1 MRLSFRGG
9 GYHGAPLRWVAA
21 CYKGARMVADEAG
34 VVAELISARS
44 LSPRVKHL
52 VLRSVGET
60 PFEWQAGQHV
70 ELSIPSIGSQAQ
82 PYSIASAPN
91 AERPGEFELA
101 VSRGGDVEELPVG
114 LQLEVRG
121 PRGAFLRRSTA
132 DTPTLFVA
140 NGTGVAP
147 VRAML
152 QEEFKNG
159 NSANVVL
166 LFGCRSEMDLLWRAE
181 LEALAE
187 EHPRFRF
194 EPTLSRPT
202 NGWTGRRGYVQEHLA
217 ELVATLAEPDVY
229 VCGLTE
235 MVTDCVG
242 RLTSEH
248 GITSER
254 IVTEKY

>member
-1 MRLSFRGG
+1 
-9 GYHGAPLRWVAA
+9 
-21 CYKGARMVADEAG
+21 MVVDEPG
-34 VVAELISARS
+34 VVAELIAARS

-52 VLRSVGET
+52 VLRSLGEP
-60 PFEWQAGQHV
+60 PFSWQAGQHV
-70 ELSIPSIGSQAQ
+70 ELEIPAVGSQAQ

-101 VSRGGDVEELPVG
+101 VSRGGELPVG
-114 LQLEVRG
+114 LQLVVRG
-121 PRGAFLRRSTA
+121 PRGEFLRNRHSTA
-132 DTPTLFVA
+132 PTLFVA
-140 NGTGVAP
+140 NGTGIAP

-152 QEEFKNG
+152 QEDFSNG
-159 NSANVVL
+159 STAPVTL
-166 LFGCRSEMDLLWRAE
+166 LFGCRSEADLLWRAE

-187 EHPRFRF
+187 QHARFRF

-217 ELVATLAEPDVY
+217 ELVTEQEELEVY
-229 VCGLTE
+229 LCGLTE

-242 RLTSEH
+242 QLTTTH
-248 GITSER
+248 GIAPER